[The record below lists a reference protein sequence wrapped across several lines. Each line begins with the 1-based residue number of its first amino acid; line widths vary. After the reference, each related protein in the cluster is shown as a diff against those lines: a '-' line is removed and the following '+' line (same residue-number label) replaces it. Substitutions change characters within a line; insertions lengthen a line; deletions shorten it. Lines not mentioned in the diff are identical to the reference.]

1 MVLDFILGLLSPN
14 TKCTHEHVGLDKD
27 FGYCPDCGALIENQW
42 YIVKCSCCGI
52 KQKAVVKN
60 GKIVPVGNFC
70 HNCGSEDYVVEKLD
84 TIDFININYAAL
96 VRKETKVEQRRTP
109 ITQCWIDSTTK
120 RTNEQPLLL
129 PQFQ

>member
-1 MVLDFILGLLSPN
+1 MVLEFLSGLLTQN
-14 TKCTHEHVGLDKD
+14 KKCTQEHVGMDKD

-52 KQKAVVKN
+52 KQKAIVKN

-70 HNCGSEDYVVEKLD
+70 HNCGSEDYIVEKLD
-84 TIDFININYAAL
+84 TIDFININYAVL
-96 VRKETKVEQRRTP
+96 VRKETQTEPKRTP
-109 ITQCWIDSTTK
+109 ITQCWVDTTRK
-120 RTNEQPLLL
+120 MYEQPLLL

>member
-1 MVLDFILGLLSPN
+1 MVLDFLVSFLASQ

-52 KQKAVVKN
+52 KHKAVVKN
-60 GKIVPVGNFC
+60 GKVVPVDNFC
-70 HNCGSEDYVVEKLD
+70 HNCGAEEYIVEKLD

-96 VRKETKVEQRRTP
+96 IRKETQQIARKTV
-109 ITQCWIDSTTK
+109 TQCWVNAKEKTYA
-120 RTNEQPLLL
+120 QPQLLT
-129 PQFQ
+129 QYR